1 MREKVLGSFFILMVL
16 LASCA
21 PTDETTLKT
30 NEPVIILSTFRG
42 GGSLIQQILARN
54 IDYAVNTNSNQVAN
68 PPGFNKWR
76 AYMAWSHDGGWLAFD
91 KPTQNGNNVIFI
103 TNWPDQSKL
112 IQVTSDSSN
121 NLYPSWSPGSDAIIY
136 ENYYGKIYGVEIRC
150 LLLDQV
156 CNPKPF
162 FIAYGSL
169 PVWSSDGKY
178 IAYQGSRDHINDAGK
193 IFLMRLLDGEN
204 TRRIISPEGE
214 NCYHPGWS
222 PDGSRLTI
230 ECKKGIYVVK
240 SDGTD
245 MNLMVYGDMAKWS
258 PDGKLIAFRGG
269 ESLDPNL
276 GKTVGLSGF
285 DAELSSNA
293 LFTIRPDGT
302 EMKRITSE
310 NYQVV
315 EQFFWEP

>member
-30 NEPVIILSTFRG
+30 NEPVIILSAFRG

-121 NLYPSWSPGSDAIIY
+121 NLYPSWSVYFWGCSD
-136 ENYYGKIYGVEIRC
+136 E
-150 LLLDQV
+150 
-156 CNPKPF
+156 
-162 FIAYGSL
+162 
-169 PVWSSDGKY
+169 
-178 IAYQGSRDHINDAGK
+178 
-193 IFLMRLLDGEN
+193 
-204 TRRIISPEGE
+204 
-214 NCYHPGWS
+214 
-222 PDGSRLTI
+222 
-230 ECKKGIYVVK
+230 
-240 SDGTD
+240 
-245 MNLMVYGDMAKWS
+245 
-258 PDGKLIAFRGG
+258 
-269 ESLDPNL
+269 
-276 GKTVGLSGF
+276 
-285 DAELSSNA
+285 
-293 LFTIRPDGT
+293 
-302 EMKRITSE
+302 
-310 NYQVV
+310 
-315 EQFFWEP
+315 